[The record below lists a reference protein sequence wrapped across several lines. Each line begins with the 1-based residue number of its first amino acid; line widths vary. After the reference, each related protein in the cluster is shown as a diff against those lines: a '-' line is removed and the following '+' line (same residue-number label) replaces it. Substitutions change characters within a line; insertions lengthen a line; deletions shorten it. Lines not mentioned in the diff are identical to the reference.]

1 MNEYKKDRPTSEQL
15 VDLLDNELEI
25 TICADVVHG
34 LYYEYKQLQE
44 ENKKLNGAIQ
54 TYDILLKS
62 NIEENKQLKERIE
75 YLERSNNRREDT
87 ILEQRQEISDLED
100 NWNKL
105 KEWLD
110 KEIKNQKHTTHWEMQ
125 DKMLKIEHG
134 SDSN

>member
-34 LYYEYKQLQE
+34 LDYEYKQLQE

-62 NIEENKQLKERIE
+62 NVEENKQLKKVIDKAIRYI
-75 YLERSNNRREDT
+75 
-87 ILEQRQEISDLED
+87 QENTCWELRTSKVLDI
-100 NWNKL
+100 L
-105 KEWLD
+105 KEVS
-110 KEIKNQKHTTHWEMQ
+110 E
-125 DKMLKIEHG
+125 
-134 SDSN
+134 